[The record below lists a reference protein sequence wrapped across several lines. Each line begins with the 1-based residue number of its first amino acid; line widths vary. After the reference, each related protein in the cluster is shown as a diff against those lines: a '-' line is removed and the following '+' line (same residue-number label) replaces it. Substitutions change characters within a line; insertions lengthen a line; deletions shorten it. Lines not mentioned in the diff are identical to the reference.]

1 MKCCRWALEIS
12 GRQSQVVSERL
23 FLSTDDHSRVVLEKE
38 EGDPNSDYI
47 NASYMPV
54 RYPLPCYSAG
64 HIGMNLFKLK
74 FSLGGV

>member
-1 MKCCRWALEIS
+1 M
-12 GRQSQVVSERL
+12 VNERL
-23 FLSTDDHSRVVLEKE
+23 FFSTDDHSRVVLEKE

-54 RYPLPCYSAG
+54 RYPLPCYYAG
-64 HIGMNLFKLK
+64 HSLLTLVIFNFLIGMNLFKLK